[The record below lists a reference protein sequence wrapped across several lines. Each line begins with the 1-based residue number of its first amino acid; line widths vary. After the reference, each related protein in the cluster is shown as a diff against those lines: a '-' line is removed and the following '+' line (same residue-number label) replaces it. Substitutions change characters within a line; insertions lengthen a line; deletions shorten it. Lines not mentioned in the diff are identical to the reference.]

1 MVDKAASRGLIIIK
15 SMTED
20 SQLPETPKAE
30 PIAPSSAVGA
40 DPVLLKGEIEIYPDQ
55 RLPHLDQGM
64 VKAYAATGRA
74 KEKAYA
80 LLVEKALVPQ
90 IHASSK
96 YMTLNNPSLP
106 KLMATGVVYWTPE
119 KQQRYVFVYENKLG
133 LPFANPSNFMAMGLK
148 ADNVLHHFVK
158 KMVPLLKNF
167 RDMDFVH
174 GNIRVTNLFTGGGNG
189 FEKIMLG
196 ECLATPPAF
205 LYSPIYEPIERAAA
219 QPLGRGVPDYTDD
232 LYSFGAMLAIMIRTS
247 DPMSGWSDES
257 ITEYKIE
264 HGSYQALTGKERF
277 SGSILELLRG
287 LLIDDVKQRW
297 TIDDIVTW
305 LDGQRVSPKQ
315 AGPVKPKAARPIE
328 FFGDKYLRPNILSLN
343 LNRNPGEVVRINDN
357 GELKLWLNRSI
368 QDKKLEEN
376 AEHATNAAKELG
388 VLGEAY
394 PERMAGFMSAV
405 LGPGLPIFYRSFKFN
420 PEAFGRMLA
429 DAYVTKKEL
438 AHFAEILQTSLISFW
453 ALMNDA
459 LTPQAAEIVS
469 KFDICKGFMRQQGQG
484 YGLER
489 CLYYLCPEAPC
500 LSDKLKNYYVR
511 TPEELA
517 LAYEHLASRPDR
529 PEGFFDRHVVAFLSV
544 KDKSVIDPYIPDI
557 NSSDPARSALAALRV
572 LSSIQ
577 RRGKMQNLPGVV
589 NWIAEKVDPL
599 INRFHDREQRAK
611 LKAHLLKIKDK
622 GDISAV
628 EQMFDGIQALQAD
641 EHNFNQAKYNYNFL
655 DQEHAKLEHDLA
667 NDPKF
672 GHSTGQSTSALI
684 SGIVA
689 TCIIVIYVF
698 YKFTT
703 KAAF

>member
-1 MVDKAASRGLIIIK
+1 MAEIAS
-15 SMTED
+15 
-20 SQLPETPKAE
+20 PAETPKAE
-30 PIAPSSAVGA
+30 PAAQASAVGA

-55 RLPHLDQGM
+55 RLPHLDQGV
-64 VKAYAATGRA
+64 VKAFAASGRA

-80 LLVEKALVPQ
+80 LLVDKALVPQ

-96 YMTLNNPSLP
+96 YMTLNNASLP
-106 KLMATGVVYWTPE
+106 KLMATGTVNWTPE

-205 LYSPIYEPIERAAA
+205 LYSPVYEPIERAAA
-219 QPLGRGVPDYTDD
+219 QALGRGTPDYTDD

-257 ITEYKIE
+257 VLEYKIE

-287 LLIDDVKQRW
+287 LLTDDVKQRW
-297 TIDDIVTW
+297 TIDDIITW

-315 AGPVKPKAARPIE
+315 AGPAKHRAARPIE
-328 FFGDKYLRPNILSLN
+328 FFGEKYLRPAILSIN
-343 LNRNPGEVVRINDN
+343 LHKNPGEVVRINDN

-376 AEHATNAAKELG
+376 AEHAANAAKELG

-405 LGPGLPIFYRSFKFN
+405 LGPGLPVFYRSFKFH

-429 DAYVTKKEL
+429 EAYVVKKDL
-438 AHFAEILQTSLISFW
+438 AHYAEVLQTSLINFW

-459 LTPQAAEIVS
+459 LTPQAAEIVA
-469 KFDICKGFMRQQGQG
+469 KFDTCKAFLRQQGQG

-489 CLYYLCPEAPC
+489 CVYFLCPEAPC

-511 TPEELA
+511 TPEELV
-517 LAYEHLASRPDR
+517 LAYEHLAATADR
-529 PEGFFDRHVVAFLSV
+529 PEGFFDRHIVAFLSV
-544 KDKSVIDPYIPDI
+544 KDRSVIDPYIPDI
-557 NSSDPARSALAALRV
+557 NSTDPSRQALAALRV
-572 LSSIQ
+572 FSSIQ
-577 RRGKMQNLPGVV
+577 RRGKMQLLPGIT
-589 NWIAEKVDPL
+589 NWVSEKVDPL
-599 INRFHDREQRAK
+599 INKFHDRDQRVK
-611 LKAHLLKIKDK
+611 LKTHLVKVKEK
-622 GDISAV
+622 GDISAI
-628 EQMFDGIQALQAD
+628 EQMFNNVQALQAD
-641 EHNFNQAKYNYNFL
+641 EQSFLAARRNYDFLNQEYG
-655 DQEHAKLEHDLA
+655 KLEHDLA
-667 NDPKF
+667 NNSKF

-689 TCIIVIYVF
+689 TCIIMIYVF

-703 KAAF
+703 KTAF